1 MLDRRLLRILLVP
14 SLAAVLGASALAG
27 SADSASKQT
36 EAPRSVIVGFRQ
48 NVSLV
53 GQSDAL
59 ADAGVK
65 RMRRFPQIRSALV
78 SVGAR
83 STAGAVRSLE
93 SDPRVAYAEPN
104 FVVRADDVI
113 PNDPFLPRLWGL
125 DNVGQ
130 TVNWTAGT
138 PDADIDAKEA
148 WSVSTGSP
156 GSEPRPAARRESRS
170 PIPTARPSSTPPP
183 SAETAASSIRGC
195 SRRAGR
201 TRSSSIRRA
210 PTSAR

>member
-93 SDPRVAYAEPN
+93 SD
-104 FVVRADDVI
+104 VVRADDVI
-113 PNDPFLPRLWGL
+113 PNDPVLPRLWGL

-183 SAETAASSIRGC
+183 SAETAASSIRGY

>member
-93 SDPRVAYAEPN
+93 SD
-104 FVVRADDVI
+104 VVRADDVI
-113 PNDPFLPRLWGL
+113 PNDPVLPRLWGL

>member
-1 MLDRRLLRILLVP
+1 MLDRRLVRILLVP

-93 SDPRVAYAEPN
+93 SD
-104 FVVRADDVI
+104 VVRADDVI
-113 PNDPFLPRLWGL
+113 PNDPVLPRLWGL

-183 SAETAASSIRGC
+183 SAETAASSRRGY

-210 PTSAR
+210 PASAR